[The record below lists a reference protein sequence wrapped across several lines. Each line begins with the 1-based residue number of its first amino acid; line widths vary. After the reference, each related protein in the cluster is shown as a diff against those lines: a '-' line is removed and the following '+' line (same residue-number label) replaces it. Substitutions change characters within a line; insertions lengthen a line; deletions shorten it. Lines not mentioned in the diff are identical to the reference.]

1 MPVLKKQTNREFYFS
16 AQKKT
21 REDDEDDHDLVT
33 TFTKGNGKNHR
44 WTYKNIDTT
53 LPAHEIKEACELLTT
68 LNIFEQD
75 GVKLFDTVV
84 TAKIV
89 TKKETVIFDKHAE
102 NGASERPA
110 ACFPVAGT
118 LPPLATSKA
127 VRKAISEPV
136 SQTVPV
142 TTERAPKPVFP
153 TVTLT
158 DGSDNQ
164 VNQQSLIKKALPIG
178 ATHKNVAEIPTVSG
192 SKPYES
198 SSNQVTTSPPK
209 PRRRLL
215 NRLFH
220 KSKQQ
225 E

>member
-1 MPVLKKQTNREFYFS
+1 MT
-16 AQKKT
+16 
-21 REDDEDDHDLVT
+21 HDLVT

-102 NGASERPA
+102 NGASERPTD
-110 ACFPVAGT
+110 CFPVAGMAGT

-127 VRKAISEPV
+127 VCKTTPQI
-136 SQTVPV
+136 VPV
-142 TTERAPKPVFP
+142 TAKPAPKPVFP

-164 VNQQSLIKKALPIG
+164 VNQQSLIIKAPSIG
-178 ATHKNVAEIPTVSG
+178 ATHKNVEQVPTVSG
-192 SKPYES
+192 SKAWEA
-198 SSNQVTTSPPK
+198 SSNQVTPSPPK
-209 PRRRLL
+209 PRKRLL

>member
-1 MPVLKKQTNREFYFS
+1 MT
-16 AQKKT
+16 
-21 REDDEDDHDLVT
+21 HDLVT

-89 TKKETVIFDKHAE
+89 TKKVTVIFDKHAE

-118 LPPLATSKA
+118 LPPLATPKA
-127 VRKAISEPV
+127 VRKTTPE
-136 SQTVPV
+136 TVPV
-142 TTERAPKPVFP
+142 TAKRAPKPVFP

-158 DGSDNQ
+158 DRSDNQ
-164 VNQQSLIKKALPIG
+164 VNQQSLIIKAPSIG
-178 ATHKNVAEIPTVSG
+178 ATHKNVGQFPTVSE
-192 SKPYES
+192 SKPYEA
-198 SSNQVTTSPPK
+198 SSNQVTPSQSK
-209 PRRRLL
+209 PRKRLL

>member
-1 MPVLKKQTNREFYFS
+1 MT
-16 AQKKT
+16 
-21 REDDEDDHDLVT
+21 HDLVT

-118 LPPLATSKA
+118 LPPLATPKA
-127 VRKAISEPV
+127 VRKAMPE
-136 SQTVPV
+136 TVPV
-142 TTERAPKPVFP
+142 TAERAPKPVFP

-164 VNQQSLIKKALPIG
+164 VNQQSLIIKAPSIG
-178 ATHKNVAEIPTVSG
+178 ATHKNVEQLPTVSG
-192 SKPYES
+192 SKAWEA
-198 SSNQVTTSPPK
+198 SSNQVTPSPPK
-209 PRRRLL
+209 PRKRLL
-215 NRLFH
+215 QKLFH

>member
-1 MPVLKKQTNREFYFS
+1 MIFLRKKKRERMT
-16 AQKKT
+16 KMT
-21 REDDEDDHDLVT
+21 HDLVT
-33 TFTKGNGKNHR
+33 TFTKANGKNHR

-110 ACFPVAGT
+110 ACFPVAGMAGT

-127 VRKAISEPV
+127 VRKAMPE
-136 SQTVPV
+136 TVPV
-142 TTERAPKPVFP
+142 TAERAPKSGFP

-158 DGSDNQ
+158 DGPDNQ
-164 VNQQSLIKKALPIG
+164 VNQQSLIIKALPIG
-178 ATHKNVAEIPTVSG
+178 TTHKNVEQVPTVIG
-192 SKPYES
+192 AKDWEA

-209 PRRRLL
+209 PRKRLL

>member
-1 MPVLKKQTNREFYFS
+1 MT
-16 AQKKT
+16 
-21 REDDEDDHDLVT
+21 HDLVT

-110 ACFPVAGT
+110 ACFPVAGMAGT
-118 LPPLATSKA
+118 LPPLETSKA
-127 VRKAISEPV
+127 VRKAMPE
-136 SQTVPV
+136 TVCKITPETVLV
-142 TTERAPKPVFP
+142 TAKCAPKQVFP
-153 TVTLT
+153 KVTLT
-158 DGSDNQ
+158 DGADNQ
-164 VNQQSLIKKALPIG
+164 VNQQSLIIKAPSIG
-178 ATHKNVAEIPTVSG
+178 ATHKNVEQVPTVSE
-192 SKPYES
+192 SKAWEASY
-198 SSNQVTTSPPK
+198 NQVTPSPPK
-209 PRRRLL
+209 LRKRLL
-215 NRLFH
+215 QKLFH

>member
-1 MPVLKKQTNREFYFS
+1 MT
-16 AQKKT
+16 
-21 REDDEDDHDLVT
+21 HDLVT

-110 ACFPVAGT
+110 ACFPMVGT
-118 LPPLATSKA
+118 LPPLATPKA
-127 VRKAISEPV
+127 VRKEMPE
-136 SQTVPV
+136 TVPV
-142 TTERAPKPVFP
+142 TAKPAPKPVFP

-164 VNQQSLIKKALPIG
+164 INQQSLIKKALPIG

-192 SKPYES
+192 AKDWEA
-198 SSNQVTTSPPK
+198 SSNQVTPSPPK
-209 PRRRLL
+209 PRKRLL

>member
-1 MPVLKKQTNREFYFS
+1 MT
-16 AQKKT
+16 
-21 REDDEDDHDLVT
+21 HDLVT

-89 TKKETVIFDKHAE
+89 TKKETVIFEKHAE

-110 ACFPVAGT
+110 ACFPVAGI
-118 LPPLATSKA
+118 ATSKA
-127 VRKAISEPV
+127 VRKAMPE
-136 SQTVPV
+136 TVCKITPETVLV
-142 TTERAPKPVFP
+142 TAKPAPKPVFP

-164 VNQQSLIKKALPIG
+164 FNQQSLIIKALPIG
-178 ATHKNVAEIPTVSG
+178 TTHKNVEQLPTVSG
-192 SKPYES
+192 SKAWES
-198 SSNQVTTSPPK
+198 SSNQVTPSPPK
-209 PRRRLL
+209 PRKRLL

>member
-1 MPVLKKQTNREFYFS
+1 MT
-16 AQKKT
+16 
-21 REDDEDDHDLVT
+21 HDLVT

-89 TKKETVIFDKHAE
+89 TKKETVIFDKHAK
-102 NGASERPA
+102 NGASEHPV
-110 ACFPVAGT
+110 ACFPVAGMVGT
-118 LPPLATSKA
+118 LPALATSKA
-127 VRKAISEPV
+127 VCKAISE
-136 SQTVPV
+136 TVPV
-142 TTERAPKPVFP
+142 TAKCAPKQVFP

-158 DGSDNQ
+158 DGLNNQ

-178 ATHKNVAEIPTVSG
+178 ATHKNVEQFPTVSE

-198 SSNQVTTSPPK
+198 SSNQVTPSPPK
-209 PRRRLL
+209 PRKRLL
-215 NRLFH
+215 QKLFH

>member
-1 MPVLKKQTNREFYFS
+1 MT
-16 AQKKT
+16 
-21 REDDEDDHDLVT
+21 HDLVT

-53 LPAHEIKEACELLTT
+53 LSAHEIKEACELLTT

-75 GVKLFDTVV
+75 GVKLFDTVI

-102 NGASERPA
+102 NGASEHPA
-110 ACFPVAGT
+110 ACFPVVGMAGT
-118 LPPLATSKA
+118 LLPLATSKA
-127 VRKAISEPV
+127 VRKAISE
-136 SQTVPV
+136 TVPV
-142 TTERAPKPVFP
+142 TAKPAPKPVFP

-178 ATHKNVAEIPTVSG
+178 ATHKNVEQLPTVSG
-192 SKPYES
+192 AKDWEA
-198 SSNQVTTSPPK
+198 SSNQVMTSPPK
-209 PRRRLL
+209 PRKRLL
-215 NRLFH
+215 QKLFH

>member
-1 MPVLKKQTNREFYFS
+1 MT
-16 AQKKT
+16 
-21 REDDEDDHDLVT
+21 HDLVT
-33 TFTKGNGKNHR
+33 TFTKANGKNHR

-89 TKKETVIFDKHAE
+89 TKKETVIFEKHAE

-110 ACFPVAGT
+110 ACFPVAGI
-118 LPPLATSKA
+118 ATSKA
-127 VRKAISEPV
+127 VRKAMPE
-136 SQTVPV
+136 TVCKITPETVLV
-142 TTERAPKPVFP
+142 TAKPAPKPVFP

-158 DGSDNQ
+158 DGPDNQ
-164 VNQQSLIKKALPIG
+164 VNQQSLIIKALPIG
-178 ATHKNVAEIPTVSG
+178 ATHKNFEQLPTVSG
-192 SKPYES
+192 SKAWEA
-198 SSNQVTTSPPK
+198 SSNQVTSSPLK
-209 PRRRLL
+209 PRKRLL
-215 NRLFH
+215 QKLFH
-220 KSKQQ
+220 QSKQQ

>member
-1 MPVLKKQTNREFYFS
+1 MT
-16 AQKKT
+16 
-21 REDDEDDHDLVT
+21 HDLVT

-89 TKKETVIFDKHAE
+89 TKKETVIFEKHAE

-110 ACFPVAGT
+110 ACFPVAGI
-118 LPPLATSKA
+118 ATSKA
-127 VRKAISEPV
+127 VRKAMPE
-136 SQTVPV
+136 TVCKITPETVLV
-142 TTERAPKPVFP
+142 TAKPAPKPVFP

-158 DGSDNQ
+158 DGPDNQ
-164 VNQQSLIKKALPIG
+164 VNQQSLIIKALPIG
-178 ATHKNVAEIPTVSG
+178 TTHKNVEQLPTVSG
-192 SKPYES
+192 SKAWES
-198 SSNQVTTSPPK
+198 SSNQVTPSPPK
-209 PRRRLL
+209 PRKRLL

>member
-1 MPVLKKQTNREFYFS
+1 MTN
-16 AQKKT
+16 
-21 REDDEDDHDLVT
+21 DLVT

-89 TKKETVIFDKHAE
+89 TKKETVIFDKHSE

-110 ACFPVAGT
+110 ACFPGADT
-118 LPPLATSKA
+118 LPYLATSKA

-136 SQTVPV
+136 PQTVPV
-142 TTERAPKPVFP
+142 TAKRAPKPVFP

-164 VNQQSLIKKALPIG
+164 VNQQSLIIKAPSIG
-178 ATHKNVAEIPTVSG
+178 ATHKNVGQFPTVSG
-192 SKPYES
+192 SKPYEA
-198 SSNQVTTSPPK
+198 SSNQVTPSQSK
-209 PRRRLL
+209 PRKRLL

>member
-1 MPVLKKQTNREFYFS
+1 MT
-16 AQKKT
+16 
-21 REDDEDDHDLVT
+21 HDLVT

-75 GVKLFDTVV
+75 SVKLFDTVV

-89 TKKETVIFDKHAE
+89 TKKETVIFDKQAE

-118 LPPLATSKA
+118 LSPLATSKA
-127 VRKAISEPV
+127 VRKPMPETVCKTTPE
-136 SQTVPV
+136 TVPV
-142 TTERAPKPVFP
+142 TAKRAPKPVFP

-158 DGSDNQ
+158 DGSDNH
-164 VNQQSLIKKALPIG
+164 VNQQSLIKKATLIG
-178 ATHKNVAEIPTVSG
+178 ATHKNVAQLPTVSG
-192 SKPYES
+192 SKDWEA
-198 SSNQVTTSPPK
+198 SSNQVTPSPPK
-209 PRRRLL
+209 PRKRLL

>member
-1 MPVLKKQTNREFYFS
+1 MT
-16 AQKKT
+16 
-21 REDDEDDHDLVT
+21 HDLVT

-89 TKKETVIFDKHAE
+89 TKKEIVIFDKHAE
-102 NGASERPA
+102 NGVSERPA
-110 ACFPVAGT
+110 ACFPVAVGAT
-118 LPPLATSKA
+118 LPYSATSKA
-127 VRKAISEPV
+127 VCKTTPQI
-136 SQTVPV
+136 VPA
-142 TTERAPKPVFP
+142 TAERAPKQVFP

-164 VNQQSLIKKALPIG
+164 VNQQSLIIKALPIG
-178 ATHKNVAEIPTVSG
+178 ATHKNVEQLPTVSG
-192 SKPYES
+192 AKDWEA
-198 SSNQVTTSPPK
+198 SSNQVTPSPPK
-209 PRRRLL
+209 PRKRLL
-215 NRLFH
+215 QKLFH

>member
-1 MPVLKKQTNREFYFS
+1 MT
-16 AQKKT
+16 
-21 REDDEDDHDLVT
+21 HDLVT

-44 WTYKNIDTT
+44 WTYKNIDTN

-102 NGASERPA
+102 IGASEHPV
-110 ACFPVAGT
+110 ACFLMAGT
-118 LPPLATSKA
+118 LPYLATSKA

-136 SQTVPV
+136 PQTVPV
-142 TTERAPKPVFP
+142 TAECAPKQVFP
-153 TVTLT
+153 TVTLI

-164 VNQQSLIKKALPIG
+164 VNQQSLIKKATLIG
-178 ATHKNVAEIPTVSG
+178 ATYKNVEQLPTVSG
-192 SKPYES
+192 
-198 SSNQVTTSPPK
+198 
-209 PRRRLL
+209 RRLG
-215 NRLFH
+215 RRH
-220 KSKQQ
+220 PTK
-225 E
+225 

>member
-1 MPVLKKQTNREFYFS
+1 MT
-16 AQKKT
+16 
-21 REDDEDDHDLVT
+21 HDLVT

-44 WTYKNIDTT
+44 WTYKNIDTN

-89 TKKETVIFDKHAE
+89 TKKETVIFEKHAE

-110 ACFPVAGT
+110 ACFPVAGI
-118 LPPLATSKA
+118 ATSKA
-127 VRKAISEPV
+127 VRKAMPE
-136 SQTVPV
+136 TVCKITPETVLV
-142 TTERAPKPVFP
+142 TAKPAPKPVFP

-164 VNQQSLIKKALPIG
+164 FNQQSLIIKALPIG
-178 ATHKNVAEIPTVSG
+178 TTHKNVEQLPTVSG
-192 SKPYES
+192 SKAWES
-198 SSNQVTTSPPK
+198 SSNQVTPSPPK
-209 PRRRLL
+209 PRKRLL

>member
-1 MPVLKKQTNREFYFS
+1 MTHN
-16 AQKKT
+16 
-21 REDDEDDHDLVT
+21 LVT
-33 TFTKGNGKNHR
+33 TFTKGNGKNHH

-102 NGASERPA
+102 NGASERPV
-110 ACFPVAGT
+110 ACFPVAGI
-118 LPPLATSKA
+118 ATS
-127 VRKAISEPV
+127 KAISEPV

-142 TTERAPKPVFP
+142 TAKPAPKQVFP

-158 DGSDNQ
+158 DELNNQ
-164 VNQQSLIKKALPIG
+164 VNQQSLIIKALPIG
-178 ATHKNVAEIPTVSG
+178 ATHKNVEQLPTVSG
-192 SKPYES
+192 SKAWEA
-198 SSNQVTTSPPK
+198 SSNQVTSSPPK
-209 PRRRLL
+209 PRKRLL
-215 NRLFH
+215 QKLFYQ
-220 KSKQQ
+220 SKQT

>member
-1 MPVLKKQTNREFYFS
+1 MT
-16 AQKKT
+16 
-21 REDDEDDHDLVT
+21 HDLVT
-33 TFTKGNGKNHR
+33 TFTKANGKNHR

-89 TKKETVIFDKHAE
+89 TKKETVIFEKHAE

-110 ACFPVAGT
+110 ACFPVAGI
-118 LPPLATSKA
+118 ATSKA
-127 VRKAISEPV
+127 VRKAMPE
-136 SQTVPV
+136 TVCKITPETVLV
-142 TTERAPKPVFP
+142 TAKRAPKPVFP
-153 TVTLT
+153 TV
-158 DGSDNQ
+158 S
-164 VNQQSLIKKALPIG
+164 
-178 ATHKNVAEIPTVSG
+178 E
-192 SKPYES
+192 SKPYEA
-198 SSNQVTTSPPK
+198 SSNQVTPSQSK
-209 PRRRLL
+209 PRKRLL

>member
-1 MPVLKKQTNREFYFS
+1 MT
-16 AQKKT
+16 
-21 REDDEDDHDLVT
+21 HDLVT

-102 NGASERPA
+102 NGTSEHPA

-127 VRKAISEPV
+127 VRKAIFEPV
-136 SQTVPV
+136 FQTVPV
-142 TTERAPKPVFP
+142 TAKPAPKPVFP

-158 DGSDNQ
+158 DGSD
-164 VNQQSLIKKALPIG
+164 NQQSLIKKALPIG

-192 SKPYES
+192 SNPYEA
-198 SSNQVTTSPPK
+198 SSNQVMPSPPK
-209 PRRRLL
+209 PRKRLL
-215 NRLFH
+215 QKLFH

>member
-1 MPVLKKQTNREFYFS
+1 MT
-16 AQKKT
+16 
-21 REDDEDDHDLVT
+21 HDLVT

-75 GVKLFDTVV
+75 GVKLFDTVG

-110 ACFPVAGT
+110 ACFPVAGMAGT
-118 LPPLATSKA
+118 LPPLATSKT
-127 VRKAISEPV
+127 VRKAISEPIP
-136 SQTVPV
+136 QTVPV
-142 TTERAPKPVFP
+142 TAECAPKPVFP
-153 TVTLT
+153 TATLT
-158 DGSDNQ
+158 DGSNNQ
-164 VNQQSLIKKALPIG
+164 VNQQSLIIKALSIG
-178 ATHKNVAEIPTVSG
+178 ATHKNVEQVPTVSG
-192 SKPYES
+192 SKDYET

-209 PRRRLL
+209 PRKRLL
-215 NRLFH
+215 QKLFH

>member
-1 MPVLKKQTNREFYFS
+1 MT
-16 AQKKT
+16 
-21 REDDEDDHDLVT
+21 HDLVT

-102 NGASERPA
+102 NGASEHPA
-110 ACFPVAGT
+110 ACFPVAGI
-118 LPPLATSKA
+118 ATSKA

-142 TTERAPKPVFP
+142 TAKRAPKPVFP

-164 VNQQSLIKKALPIG
+164 VNQQSLIIKAPSIG
-178 ATHKNVAEIPTVSG
+178 ATHKNVEQLPTVSE
-192 SKPYES
+192 SKAHEA
-198 SSNQVTTSPPK
+198 SSNQVTSSPPK
-209 PRRRLL
+209 PRKRLL

>member
-1 MPVLKKQTNREFYFS
+1 MT
-16 AQKKT
+16 
-21 REDDEDDHDLVT
+21 HDLVT

-102 NGASERPA
+102 NGASERPD
-110 ACFPVAGT
+110 ACFPVAGI
-118 LPPLATSKA
+118 ATSKA

-136 SQTVPV
+136 PQTVPV
-142 TTERAPKPVFP
+142 TAECAPKQVFP
-153 TVTLT
+153 TVTLI

-164 VNQQSLIKKALPIG
+164 VNQQSLIKKATLIG
-178 ATHKNVAEIPTVSG
+178 ATYKNVEQLPTVSG
-192 SKPYES
+192 SKAWEA
-198 SSNQVTTSPPK
+198 SSNQVTASLPK
-209 PRRRLL
+209 PRKHLL

-220 KSKQQ
+220 QSKQQ

>member
-1 MPVLKKQTNREFYFS
+1 MT
-16 AQKKT
+16 
-21 REDDEDDHDLVT
+21 HDLVT

-89 TKKETVIFDKHAE
+89 MKKETVIFDKHAE
-102 NGASERPA
+102 NGASERLA
-110 ACFPVAGT
+110 ACFPMAVT

-127 VRKAISEPV
+127 VRKALPE
-136 SQTVPV
+136 TVPV
-142 TTERAPKPVFP
+142 TAKPAPKSGFP

-164 VNQQSLIKKALPIG
+164 VNQQSLIKKAMPIG
-178 ATHKNVAEIPTVSG
+178 ATHKNVEQLPTVSG
-192 SKPYES
+192 SKAREA
-198 SSNQVTTSPPK
+198 SSNQVTASPPK
-209 PRRRLL
+209 PRKRLL
-215 NRLFH
+215 QKLFH
-220 KSKQQ
+220 QSKQQ

>member
-1 MPVLKKQTNREFYFS
+1 MT
-16 AQKKT
+16 
-21 REDDEDDHDLVT
+21 HDLVT

-53 LPAHEIKEACELLTT
+53 LSAHEIKEACELLTT

-89 TKKETVIFDKHAE
+89 TKKETVIFDKHVE
-102 NGASERPA
+102 NGTSERPA
-110 ACFPVAGT
+110 ACFPMAGMVGT

-127 VRKAISEPV
+127 VCKAISEPIP
-136 SQTVPV
+136 QTVPA
-142 TTERAPKPVFP
+142 TGECAPKSGFP

-178 ATHKNVAEIPTVSG
+178 ATHKNVEQLPTVSE
-192 SKPYES
+192 SKAWEA
-198 SSNQVTTSPPK
+198 SSNQVTASPPK
-209 PRRRLL
+209 PRKRLL
-215 NRLFH
+215 QKLFH

>member
-1 MPVLKKQTNREFYFS
+1 MT
-16 AQKKT
+16 
-21 REDDEDDHDLVT
+21 HDLVT

-102 NGASERPA
+102 IGASEHPV
-110 ACFPVAGT
+110 ACFPMAGT
-118 LPPLATSKA
+118 LPYLATSKA

-136 SQTVPV
+136 PQTVPQTVPV
-142 TTERAPKPVFP
+142 TAECAPKQVFP

-164 VNQQSLIKKALPIG
+164 VNQQSLIKKATLIG
-178 ATHKNVAEIPTVSG
+178 ATYKNVEQLSTVSG
-192 SKPYES
+192 SKAWEA
-198 SSNQVTTSPPK
+198 SSNQVTASLPK
-209 PRRRLL
+209 PRKHLL

-220 KSKQQ
+220 QSKQQ

>member
-1 MPVLKKQTNREFYFS
+1 MTKMT
-16 AQKKT
+16 
-21 REDDEDDHDLVT
+21 HDLVT

-89 TKKETVIFDKHAE
+89 TKKETVIFEKHAE

-110 ACFPVAGT
+110 ACFPVAGI
-118 LPPLATSKA
+118 ATSKA
-127 VRKAISEPV
+127 VRKAMPE
-136 SQTVPV
+136 TVCKITPETVLV
-142 TTERAPKPVFP
+142 TAKPAPKPVFP

-164 VNQQSLIKKALPIG
+164 FNQQSLIIKALPIG
-178 ATHKNVAEIPTVSG
+178 TTHKNVEQLPTVSG
-192 SKPYES
+192 SKAWES
-198 SSNQVTTSPPK
+198 SSNQVTPSPPK
-209 PRRRLL
+209 PRKRLL